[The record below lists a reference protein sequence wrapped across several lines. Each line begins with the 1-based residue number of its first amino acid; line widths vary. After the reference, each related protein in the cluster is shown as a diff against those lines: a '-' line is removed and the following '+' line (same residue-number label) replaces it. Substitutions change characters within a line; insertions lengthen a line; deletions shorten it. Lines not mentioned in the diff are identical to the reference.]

1 MFHNTPVSLR
11 LKPGQ
16 VRPFSMDGA
25 AIEDLA
31 LLGVQIPREQ
41 AEALRAI
48 YARGFSMDAGLGP
61 QSVTAASAGT
71 PIQFLQTLLPGA
83 VRAVTAARKI
93 DKLVGRSIAGNWH
106 DEDIIRTVVELSGQP
121 RPYGD
126 YAQGPLSS
134 FNIGFERRSV
144 VRFEQDMEVMIL
156 EEERAAAVR
165 QNSGELK
172 RAAVAQALAI
182 ELNRIGF
189 FGYNDGGCRTY
200 GFLNDPSLPNYV
212 TVPQGAGGDT
222 EWHTKTFQEI
232 VEDLLLAASTLRAQS
247 GEVIDPEESA
257 CTLALSTSSR
267 EYLNVVNEHGVSV
280 KQWLR
285 ETYPMWRIE
294 SAPELDAANGGANVF
309 YLFANDIPGGGDGG
323 SQKTVE
329 QYVQAALRLLGVE
342 KRAKGSYEAYSS
354 ATAGIMWQAPFAVVR
369 YTGI

>member
-1 MFHNTPVSLR
+1 M
-11 LKPGQ
+11 
-16 VRPFSMDGA
+16 
-25 AIEDLA
+25 
-31 LLGVQIPREQ
+31 
-41 AEALRAI
+41 
-48 YARGFSMDAGLGP
+48 
-61 QSVTAASAGT
+61 
-71 PIQFLQTLLPGA
+71 
-83 VRAVTAARKI
+83 
-93 DKLVGRSIAGNWH
+93 
-106 DEDIIRTVVELSGQP
+106 
-121 RPYGD
+121 
-126 YAQGPLSS
+126 
-134 FNIGFERRSV
+134 
-144 VRFEQDMEVMIL
+144 
-156 EEERAAAVR
+156 
-165 QNSGELK
+165 
-172 RAAVAQALAI
+172 
-182 ELNRIGF
+182 
-189 FGYNDGGCRTY
+189 
-200 GFLNDPSLPNYV
+200 
-212 TVPQGAGGDT
+212 
-222 EWHTKTFQEI
+222 
-232 VEDLLLAASTLRAQS
+232 EDLLLAASTLRAQS